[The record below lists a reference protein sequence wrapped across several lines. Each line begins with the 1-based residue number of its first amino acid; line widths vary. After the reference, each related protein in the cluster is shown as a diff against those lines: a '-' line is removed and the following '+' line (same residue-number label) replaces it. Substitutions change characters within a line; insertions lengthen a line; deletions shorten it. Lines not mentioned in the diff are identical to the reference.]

1 MYKSGHKWCVRR
13 HMKAKYQKNPDHCCS
28 CSDFNSNDDYVTR
41 NPMKNN
47 HARKSDMTMDEV
59 RNIINEGFAVFQLYM
74 KMKLQSTKVKDE
86 ERIKESINIFK
97 HYMSNKLNE

>member
-41 NPMKNN
+41 KPMKNN

-59 RNIINEGFAVFQLYM
+59 RNIIDDGLYVFQLYM
-74 KMKLQSTKVKDE
+74 KMKLQSTEVEDE
-86 ERIKESINIFK
+86 ESINVFK
-97 HYMSNKLNE
+97 HYMLNKINE